1 MNNKLEELREN
12 KFLTKKE
19 LAKILGISD
28 SIYSRWEKGKDIM
41 PTKRLYEIANYYSI
55 NSDYILGLST
65 SKREIRNNGEMN
77 KNLMAKRVKEIRND
91 TNLSLK
97 EFTKY
102 LNTSPSTWNAYENG
116 KVIILGAFL
125 YEVCKK
131 YNISADYLLG
141 RSDIKYR

>member
-55 NSDYILGLST
+55 NADYILGLSPM
-65 SKREIRNNGEMN
+65 KREIKSN
-77 KNLMAKRVKEIRND
+77 KILNKDLMAKRAREIRND
-91 TNLSLK
+91 TKMPLS
-97 EFTKY
+97 EFTSF
-102 LNTSPSTWNAYENG
+102 LNTSPSTWNAYETG

-125 YEVCKK
+125 YEVCTK

-141 RSDIKYR
+141 RSNIKYR

>member
-55 NSDYILGLST
+55 NADYILGLST
-65 SKREIRNNGEMN
+65 SK
-77 KNLMAKRVKEIRND
+77 KEIKSN
-91 TNLSLK
+91 TIVQSL
-97 EFTKY
+97 FHY
-102 LNTSPSTWNAYENG
+102 H
-116 KVIILGAFL
+116 
-125 YEVCKK
+125 
-131 YNISADYLLG
+131 NIVAIHICLEY
-141 RSDIKYR
+141 